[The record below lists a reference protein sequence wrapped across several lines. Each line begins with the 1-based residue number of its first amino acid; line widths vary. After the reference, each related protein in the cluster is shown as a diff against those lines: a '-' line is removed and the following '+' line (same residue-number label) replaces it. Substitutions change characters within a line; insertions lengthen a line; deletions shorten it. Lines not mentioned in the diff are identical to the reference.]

1 MKWDGKQIFEQI
13 YIHGVEN
20 GGKLKG
26 RGGWGR
32 VTRER
37 DQTGKNR
44 IEKKVRLEVNRV
56 TNKI

>member
-20 GGKLKG
+20 GGNWKDE
-26 RGGWGR
+26 GGWGR

-37 DQTGKNR
+37 LDRKEPNREKSEVGSWKGK
-44 IEKKVRLEVNRV
+44 E
-56 TNKI
+56 